1 MSQSFESRYTCHIL
15 PTKFHFQPDMSN
27 LFNHMDAKGLFC
39 FKDFFGGNLFQ
50 IFSLFFKSN
59 VYLFFLLEEESA
71 SRQSRQ
77 IGRLGGVGKSAE
89 SINRQVG
96 KLAEE
101 RVNEIQKTKWTE
113 SASAESAEAGTR
125 DYVIN

>member
-1 MSQSFESRYTCHIL
+1 MFQGLFWGEFISNIL
-15 PTKFHFQPDMSN
+15 PF
-27 LFNHMDAKGLFC
+27 
-39 FKDFFGGNLFQ
+39 FQ
-50 IFSLFFKSN
+50 IKCN
-59 VYLFFLLEEESA
+59 LFFLLEEESA

-89 SINRQVG
+89 LINRQVG